1 MTDLLSRLTRFDEFF
16 DRKLFLGQ
24 GDYGEVFSAQS
35 KTGPEQYAIKQISV
49 KRVSESILDSIRIEG
64 NLLKGKKLPN
74 VIEVL
79 GLFQLYDQT
88 GAKFYGICMEYFQ
101 GSNLREVWQDYCSS
115 RERKTNEYEE
125 NNHDLFAIDL
135 MIGVTTGLNA
145 LHSEG
150 IAHRDIKPANILYH
164 QGQIKII
171 DLGFICSANT
181 SRESREIR
189 GTPLYF
195 SPEIARQYLES
206 REIPFDFYLS
216 GDIWALGV
224 TMSTLIFSPPN
235 SQSLDD
241 DYFPF
246 DGSSLA
252 SLCQNIIDM
261 KRAPM
266 KTSLSV
272 PNTTTMIGK
281 CLSWLLSRPKSSD
294 LLNLLQKTKKK
305 MQ

>member
-35 KTGPEQYAIKQISV
+35 KTGSEQYAIKQISV
-49 KRVSESILDSIRIEG
+49 KRVSESTIDMVRIEG
-64 NLLKGKKLPN
+64 SLLKGKKLPN
-74 VIEVL
+74 VIEIF
-79 GLFQLYDQT
+79 GLFQLHDQT
-88 GAKFYGICMEYFQ
+88 GAKFHGICMEYFQ
-101 GSNLREVWQDYCSS
+101 GSDLREVWQDC
-115 RERKTNEYEE
+115 RRNNES
-125 NNHDLFAIDL
+125 NHDLFAIDL

-195 SPEIARQYLES
+195 SPEIARQYLENK
-206 REIPFDFYLS
+206 EIPISFYMS

-235 SQSLDD
+235 SQSLDED
-241 DYFPF
+241 FFPF
-246 DGSSLA
+246 DGNNLA
-252 SLCQNIIDM
+252 ALCQNIIDM

-266 KTSLSV
+266 KTSLSI
-272 PNTTTMIGK
+272 PNTTTMISK
-281 CLSWLLSRPKSSD
+281 CLSWLPYRPKSND
-294 LLNLLQKTKKK
+294 LLNLLEKTKKK